1 MLGLIVFAL
10 SALIMF
16 FILTLINP
24 TNLMVNVIGSVVIGF
39 IFMILNGLYAVS
51 QIAKDVTR
59 DRRHEEADKR
69 YQEKLDRD
77 RRERYERERRERY
90 ERERRERYERERR
103 EREYY

>member
-24 TNLMVNVIGSVVIGF
+24 TNVMVNVVGSVVLGF
-39 IFMILNGLYAVS
+39 IFMVLNGLYAAS
-51 QIAKDVTR
+51 QIVKDIARNER
-59 DRRHEEADKR
+59 DSDADRR
-69 YQEKLDRD
+69 YQERRD
-77 RRERYERERRERY
+77 RERYEKERYDRERR
-90 ERERRERYERERR
+90 ERERR